1 MKKYIKFIV
10 LALLVVQIT
19 GCTSSK
25 KADADTYKVFYVDK
39 ENTKIDDE
47 PYKPTSL
54 NKDVMIKELIALLGK
69 NPENVDDK
77 RLLGGDI
84 NITKYQMDGE
94 QLSLVFNE
102 AYSQMK
108 PAQEVLFR
116 MAVVKSMLQVPG
128 VSCVTFYVG
137 DKPLADSKGSV
148 VGLMSKES
156 FVENPGKQINAIQT
170 ATIHLFFANKS
181 GNALV
186 ETTQKVQYSSNI
198 SMEKLVMENLLAGPK
213 DKGMVSA
220 IPEGTGLVNIATTNG
235 VCYVNLDE
243 GFLNQKY
250 EIQEP
255 IVIYSI
261 VDSLAE
267 IPNVN
272 KVQISVNGDTSGV
285 YRDSY
290 QLGTLYK
297 KNLGFVINSQID
309 TESDTEIKE

>member
-1 MKKYIKFIV
+1 MKKYIKFVV
-10 LALLVVQIT
+10 LALFILQIT
-19 GCTSSK
+19 GCASSQK
-25 KADADTYKVFYVDK
+25 SDADTYKVFYVDK
-39 ENTKIDDE
+39 DNTKIDDE
-47 PYKPTSL
+47 SYKPTSL
-54 NKDVMIKELIALLGK
+54 DKDAMIKELIDLLGK
-69 NPENVDDK
+69 NPSNVDDK
-77 RLLGGDI
+77 KLLGGEI
-84 NITKYQMDGE
+84 NITKYQVDGE

-108 PAQEVLFR
+108 APQEVLFR

-128 VSCVTFYVG
+128 ISCVTFFVG
-137 DKPLADSKGSV
+137 EKPLADSKGTV

-170 ATIHLFFANKS
+170 ATIHLFFPNKS

-186 ETTQKVQYSSNI
+186 ETTQKVQYSSNV

-213 DKGMVSA
+213 DDGMVSA
-220 IPEGTGLVNIATTNG
+220 IPDGTGLVSIATTNG

-261 VDSLAE
+261 VDSLSE

-272 KVQISVNGDTSGV
+272 QVQISVNGDTSGV

-290 QLGTLYK
+290 QLSTLYK
-297 KNLGFVINSQID
+297 KNLGFVINSQVN
-309 TESDTEIKE
+309 TETDTEIKE